1 MSLSKRWSVKECD
14 EEAVIEIADALGLYT
29 PVAALLA
36 GRGYCTVKDAKRFID
51 KENASLYDAFLL
63 PDMDKAVVRID
74 RAINEGERIAVYG
87 DYDVDGITAVS
98 VIYSY
103 LRSQGADVIYYIPDR
118 MEEGYGVNR
127 EALDGLKNEGA
138 ELIITVD
145 TGITA
150 NSEVEYAKEIGIDI
164 VITDHHE
171 CKDTIPDAA
180 AAVNPKRSDSKYPFR
195 DLAGVGVAFKLVCA
209 LSYYAETGTVCYS
222 KEFHTEYVSIIGG
235 LLRDYSDLVSLGT
248 VADVMPLTDENR
260 VIVSYGLY
268 CMAKT
273 KNTGL
278 KALLEASEIMAKDGT
293 SKKINSGTVGFI
305 LAPRINAIGRISK
318 ATRAVELFLTS
329 DKKEAEAIAAELCDA
344 NKHRQDEENVI
355 ASEAIAL
362 IEEQYEPGRD
372 KMIVIGKEGWHHGI
386 VGIVSSRITE
396 RYNLPSILISF
407 DAETGIGKG
416 SGRSISEFNLVGA
429 LTECGKELEK
439 FGGHTL
445 AAGLT
450 VKRENFEKFKKEI
463 TEYANS
469 VLTDDDVERK
479 SVADREIYPEDI
491 TSDLVDQL
499 SVLEPYGTAN
509 PTPVFFMRELTVTEI
524 SPISNGKHLRIS
536 LSGNG
541 EHLQAMYFGMNQ
553 DDLLYTVGDRV
564 DILCNLSLNEFKG
577 NTYPRIIIRDMRFSH
592 EILSEYES
600 LINFFDDIRS
610 GFLFAQDSH
619 VPTRDECAEVFRYIT
634 RCKNENNIAK
644 LNLHKLLYSKFKAYN
659 YVKLR
664 CIIEIF
670 TELKFISYSTQDKV
684 MFNIYVEPDPAK
696 APLTASPLFQYL
708 NGQKDD

>member
-273 KNTGL
+273 KNMGL

-293 SKKINSGTVGFI
+293 SKKISSGTVGFI

-396 RYNLPSILISF
+396 RYNLPSILVSF

-429 LTECGKELEK
+429 LTECGNELEK

-469 VLTDDDVERK
+469 VLTDDDIERK